1 MARLLDDRE
10 LRPLGKSSRR
20 LRLAPPSSE
29 DLDHR
34 PATDPIAQDA
44 GQVQKDPLTRACM
57 AGGPANG
64 SAGGMLSAVA
74 TDVPI
79 NRMAAMPIGVIGR
92 GQPVVGTSRPAN
104 LAGGSRERM
113 QGR

>member
-1 MARLLDDRE
+1 
-10 LRPLGKSSRR
+10 
-20 LRLAPPSSE
+20 
-29 DLDHR
+29 
-34 PATDPIAQDA
+34 
-44 GQVQKDPLTRACM
+44 M

-92 GQPVVGTSRPAN
+92 VRPVPR
-104 LAGGSRERM
+104 
-113 QGR
+113 